1 MAPMRVSRRPFLA
14 AAAAAALAPRFS
26 FGAPVRDRNRRLK
39 LGLAS
44 YSLRKFSLDRT
55 LELCQEIEIGY
66 INLKD
71 VHLPMTD
78 PPEALSAARKK
89 LEAAGV
95 TLMGGGTI
103 TLKNDPAQVRKAFEY
118 AKDAGFPL
126 MVVAPQ
132 AETPDM
138 VGKTLDITE
147 KMIQESASRSRSQH
161 GPRTSSSRRPRT

>member
-14 AAAAAALAPRFS
+14 AAAAAAFAPSFS
-26 FGAPVRDRNRRLK
+26 FGVTPRERKRRLK
-39 LGLAS
+39 PGRAS
-44 YSLRKFSLDRT
+44 SSLRKFSLERT
-55 LELCQEIEIGY
+55 LELCQEADIRY

-78 PPEALSAARKK
+78 PPEALAAARKK
-89 LEAAGV
+89 VEAAGV

-118 AKDAGFPL
+118 AKAAGFPL

-138 VGKTLDITE
+138 V
-147 KMIQESASRSRSQH
+147 S
-161 GPRTSSSRRPRT
+161 